1 MKINVHAGHNPDGK
15 TACGAVGIVKEST
28 EARAI
33 TAKLIE
39 KLRAAGHTVYDC
51 TVDNGTGQLDVL
63 KKIVAKCNEHTV
75 DLDASIHLNSGRNDY
90 VGDGSTGG
98 TEVFCHGLDSKAVP
112 YAQEVAREIS
122 ALGFRLRDD
131 SVKDDIKTSS
141 TLYVL
146 KNTKAPAMLIE
157 SFFVDDKDDVALYQK
172 VGGADGIAEAI
183 VKGILKAAEA
193 KQVATSQPQTEVSA
207 APAPEKI
214 ITGVVTGDGVN
225 VRKGPGTSYGV
236 IGSVNKGQ
244 SVRIWKEENGWTM
257 IDNDKWISSQYVQ
270 TGEASAPA
278 ASAPAATPEPA
289 KEIMGTIVGHG
300 VRVRKGPGTTYDVIG
315 TVNDGQ
321 SVRVWTESRGWY
333 MIDTDKWVFA
343 QYVRVN

>member
-15 TACGAVGIVKEST
+15 TAFGAVGIVKEST
-28 EARAI
+28 EARSI
-33 TAKLIE
+33 TANVIE

-51 TVDNGTGQLDVL
+51 TVDDGTSQNDVL

-75 DLDASIHLNSGRNDY
+75 DLDISIHLNSGRNDY

-183 VKGILKAAEA
+183 VKGILKAEEA
-193 KQVATSQPQTEVSA
+193 KQEA
-207 APAPEKI
+207 
-214 ITGVVTGDGVN
+214 
-225 VRKGPGTSYGV
+225 
-236 IGSVNKGQ
+236 
-244 SVRIWKEENGWTM
+244 EEARA
-257 IDNDKWISSQYVQ
+257 DENDKAKRIA
-270 TGEASAPA
+270 EADEAWDKVA
-278 ASAPAATPEPA
+278 AEINAEVDRICAYLDGRDTKALKQAAWEKKAGLLLTITEHYEMSVANKMRLAADRIQLKLLPKMKQIQEQA
-289 KEIMGTIVGHG
+289 K
-300 VRVRKGPGTTYDVIG
+300 R
-315 TVNDGQ
+315 
-321 SVRVWTESRGWY
+321 
-333 MIDTDKWVFA
+333 
-343 QYVRVN
+343 